1 MRNGIRERKRRIG
14 GTQRGN
20 EPRSLNRQGLFTSHS
35 PPTTRHYLSTRPAF
49 SPATHSRPSIFSAAY
64 CVRSFEFQSLAS
76 APLIA
81 ATDRKQRE
89 VNISNRL
96 KTGGATYLGA
106 PISRLARRGTPQR
119 KAKIAIQENGVPGDC
134 EEPALRRQRRKA
146 GPSPPSP
153 LCGAGFGMTTEE
165 QQERTLVVA
174 GYGVRIGTAYGPSFM
189 KATLGTE
196 PLQRGWFTA
205 QMSAFWTMAAVLS
218 ASSR

>member
-1 MRNGIRERKRRIG
+1 MRNRIRERKRRIG

-20 EPRSLNRQGLFTSHS
+20 EPRSLKRQGLFTSHS

-49 SPATHSRPSIFSAAY
+49 SPATHSCPSLFSAAY

-96 KTGGATYLGA
+96 KTGGTVYLGA

-119 KAKIAIQENGVPGDC
+119 KAKIAIQENGVPRNC
-134 EEPALRRQRRKA
+134 EEPARCRRYNERA
-146 GPSPPSP
+146 GS
-153 LCGAGFGMTTEE
+153 GRWA
-165 QQERTLVVA
+165 QQERALVVA

-205 QMSAFWTMAAVLS
+205 QMSAF
-218 ASSR
+218 